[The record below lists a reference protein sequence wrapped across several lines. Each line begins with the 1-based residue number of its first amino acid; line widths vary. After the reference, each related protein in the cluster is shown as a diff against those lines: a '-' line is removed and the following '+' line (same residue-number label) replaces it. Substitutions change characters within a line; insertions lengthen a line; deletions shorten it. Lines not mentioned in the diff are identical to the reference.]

1 MSLQALGITSGYRRN
16 RPVLEN
22 VSLEIP
28 SGKLIGL
35 TGPSGTGKINA
46 CKDSRLAGCTVV
58 RRSADR
64 RITRSVGT
72 KFSVPRGTT
81 RHGGPCCF
89 SHLAHRPTLG
99 KTLAS
104 IIGQPGDIASRSIDV
119 AALAAEVGLTPDL
132 LSRRPHQ
139 VSDGQLQRACL
150 ARSLAQQ
157 PKYLICDEATAMLR
171 RRHDGH
177 AHSV

>member
-1 MSLQALGITSGYRRN
+1 M
-16 RPVLEN
+16 
-22 VSLEIP
+22 
-28 SGKLIGL
+28 
-35 TGPSGTGKINA
+35 
-46 CKDSRLAGCTVV
+46 V

-64 RITRSVGT
+64 RITRCGYQILGT
-72 KFSVPRGTT
+72 RGTT
-81 RHGGPCCF
+81 RHGVHAV
-89 SHLAHRPTLG
+89 SVTSRIDRPSQ
-99 KTLAS
+99 TLAS

-157 PKYLICDEATAMLR
+157 PKYLICDEATAMLDAATTAALIR
-171 RRHDGH
+171 LIESRAAETGVGVLLISHDRELLGACCDVVH
-177 AHSV
+177 DLDSISA